1 MKIRIRNKVITESIV
16 TILRQAQRELKNGK
30 LKDIDDTRKSNIV
43 ITCPCHKDGKES
55 RPSCRLL
62 NDDVPDMELGF
73 AHCFA
78 CGYSAPFVQVIADLF
93 DTDPHSAEDWLLEK
107 WGDTYVEQEI
117 VLPKIEL
124 TPQRV
129 QKQYLDESVLLQ
141 YDFYHPYM
149 WQRKLTKEVVDQFRV
164 GYDKIRG
171 AITFP
176 VYDEKHKLVMVTA
189 RSVTS
194 KRFWIPEGVEK
205 PVYLLY
211 DLLERNQDAAFVAE
225 SQINALT
232 LRSYGLNGI
241 ALFGTGSYEQLK
253 TLSRSGIRNYI
264 LLFDGDEAGRK
275 GAQRFKRNMPKDVF
289 ITDVRMPA
297 GKDVN
302 DLEYNELKTLLYYN
316 GIYI

>member
-1 MKIRIRNKVITESIV
+1 MNIKVRNKIITEPITV
-16 TILRQAQRELKNGK
+16 ILRQAQRELKNGK
-30 LKDIDDTRKSNIV
+30 LKDIDDTRKSNIL

-62 NDDVPDMELGF
+62 NDDVPDLEMGF

-93 DTDPHSAEDWLLEK
+93 DEDSHWAEDWLLERY
-107 WGDTYVEQEI
+107 GDTYLEQEI
-117 VLPKIEL
+117 LLPKIEL
-124 TPQRV
+124 TPQRA

-141 YDFYHPYM
+141 YDYYHPYM
-149 WQRKLTKEVVDQFRV
+149 WKRRLTKEVADQFRV
-164 GYDKIRG
+164 GYDKIRN

-189 RSVTS
+189 RSVDT

-211 DLLERNQDAAFVAE
+211 DLLERHQDTAYVAE

-241 ALFGTGSYEQLK
+241 ALFGTGSATQLE
-253 TLSRSGIRNYI
+253 TLKRSGIRNFV

-275 GAQRFKRNMPKDVF
+275 GALRFIRNMSKDVF
-289 ITDVRMPA
+289 ITDIRMPA

-302 DLEYNELKTLLYYN
+302 DLEYKELKTLLSYN